1 VTDAEDYEWLRLAIM
16 EHYEPIHSSSSS
28 SNIYSNGNGDCARTR
43 LYSATSHPRAP
54 LATMD
59 TAHEQTNQQK
69 RYTLSMASDATKYND
84 LRKDQKK
91 LKFNKSRIHDWGLF
105 ATKPILRHDFVIEYL
120 GESIRQQVANRRE
133 REYEQSGIGSSYLF
147 RVDDDMVVDATVKG
161 NLARFINHCC
171 TVS

>member
-1 VTDAEDYEWLRLAIM
+1 
-16 EHYEPIHSSSSS
+16 
-28 SNIYSNGNGDCARTR
+28 
-43 LYSATSHPRAP
+43 
-54 LATMD
+54 
-59 TAHEQTNQQK
+59 
-69 RYTLSMASDATKYND
+69 MASDSTKYND

-105 ATKPILRHDFVIEYL
+105 ATEPILQHDFVIEYL

-147 RVDDDMVVDATVKG
+147 RVDDDLVVDATVKG

-171 TVS
+171 TPNCCAKIIRVNKKKRIIIYASRDILPGEEITYDYKFPLENDKIPCSCGSDHCRGL